1 MKSVNRNKSSNER
14 IGVMADKT
22 KVPGSDLF
30 DQALKNYEQTLRT
43 GLRLQEEAGQWWMNL
58 LNQATTAQDWQKK
71 VASLTNELSGPLQ
84 KRMEECLGLLEQNN
98 QTNVELLKKA
108 FEAGQTGA
116 PAESQ
121 AKWRAF
127 WDASVKSLQNNAQAM
142 TQINSKMLDA
152 WVAFVKKNSAE
163 FESAASK
170 A

>member
-1 MKSVNRNKSSNER
+1 
-14 IGVMADKT
+14 MADKT
-22 KVPGSDLF
+22 KAPGSDLF

-58 LNQATTAQDWQKK
+58 LNHATTAQDWQKK
-71 VASLTNELSGPLQ
+71 VSGLTNELNGPLQ
-84 KRMEECLGLLEQNN
+84 KRMEECLGLLEENHR
-98 QTNVELLKKA
+98 TNVELMKKA
-108 FEAGQTGA
+108 FEAAQTGA

-121 AKWRAF
+121 AKWKAF
-127 WDASVKSLQNNAQAM
+127 WDTSVKSLQNNVQAM